1 MSSRH
6 LLVLTALTSLFLS
19 GLAEGRGQG
28 QGTGGQASR
37 PETLADLLLK
47 DEIQKL
53 ETRIAG
59 LPRTAETVAFQ
70 GEVEYRKGRFDQA
83 DTFYRAALQLNE
95 KTARAHFGLGKLAM
109 ARMKSAEAVKS
120 FNRAIELD
128 PREPIYR
135 FYIADALSLEKNAK
149 EAERHLQEYL
159 KLNPADADRVPMA
172 KAALEVSADFN
183 GVEMGA
189 IEAPAQP
196 APIRVKQLP
205 LLPFLFAEV
214 SINGQGPFQFLIDT
228 GATQSV
234 LSQTV
239 ATRLGLRKI
248 ATNIMFGVGGDGKV
262 DSPIYR
268 ADALKV
274 GDVTVKN
281 IPLGTLNNPLLDLMK
296 IEGILSPT
304 LLADYIITMDYP
316 GSQIQLARKA
326 PEGGTLVP
334 VWFFGGLLMVP
345 VEINGKHKGNFLID
359 SGADSTLLAYT
370 MANALGVNKDT
381 PGAALDLPIGGI
393 GGLDGGVLMVPSVTL
408 KTPFETKQF
417 DRVMA
422 IELKAMSSLIQTE
435 LSGVIGY
442 DTLKNYRVTIDYQR
456 AEIRLSK

>member
-19 GLAEGRGQG
+19 GLAEGVGQG
-28 QGTGGQASR
+28 QRAAGQASR

-47 DEIQKL
+47 DEIQKV
-53 ETRIAG
+53 ETQLAG

-70 GEVEYRKGRFDQA
+70 GEVEYRKGRFEQA
-83 DTFYRAALQLNE
+83 DTLYRAALQMNE

-109 ARMKSAEAVKS
+109 ARMKSTDALKS

-128 PREPIYR
+128 SREPIYR
-135 FYIADALSLEKNAK
+135 FYIADALSLEKK
-149 EAERHLQEYL
+149 PKDAERQLQEYL

-172 KAALEVSADFN
+172 KAALDISAAFN
-183 GVEMGA
+183 GVEMGR

-196 APIRVKQLP
+196 APIRVQQMP
-205 LLPFLFAEV
+205 LLPFLFADV
-214 SINGQGPFQFLIDT
+214 FINGEGPFRFLIDT
-228 GATQSV
+228 GATQTV
-234 LSQTV
+234 LTQKV
-239 ATRLGLRKI
+239 ATKLGLRKI

-268 ADALKV
+268 ADSLKI

-281 IPLGTLNNPLLDLMK
+281 IPLGTLDNPLLDLVLD
-296 IEGILSPT
+296 GILGPT
-304 LLADYIITMDYP
+304 LLADFIITMDYP
-316 GSQIQLARKA
+316 RSRIELTRKA
-326 PEGGTLVP
+326 PEGGTVVP
-334 VWFFGGLLMVP
+334 VWFFGGLLLVP
-345 VEINGKHKGNFLID
+345 VEVNSRHKGNFLID
-359 SGADSTLLAYT
+359 SGADSTLLAYS

-381 PGAALDLPIGGI
+381 PGAAVDLPIGGI
-393 GGLDGGVLMVPSVTL
+393 GGLDAGVLMVPSVTL

-422 IELKAMSSLIQTE
+422 IELKSMSGLIQTE

-442 DTLKNYRVTIDYQR
+442 DTLKNYRVTLDYQR
-456 AEIRLSK
+456 AEIRLNK

>member
-6 LLVLTALTSLFLS
+6 LLVLTALTSFFLS
-19 GLAEGRGQG
+19 GSAEGVARGQG
-28 QGTGGQASR
+28 AAIQASR

-47 DEIQKL
+47 DEIEKA

-59 LPRTAETVAFQ
+59 LPRTAENVAFQ

-83 DTFYRAALQLNE
+83 DALYRAALQMNE
-95 KTARAHFGLGKLAM
+95 RTARAHFGLGKLAM

-128 PREPIYR
+128 SREPIYR
-135 FYIADALSLEKNAK
+135 FYIADALSLENKAK

-172 KAALEVSADFN
+172 KAALDISAAFN

-196 APIRVKQLP
+196 APIRVQQMP

-214 SINGQGPFQFLIDT
+214 TINGQGPFRFLVDT

-234 LSQTV
+234 LTQRV
-239 ATRLGLRKI
+239 ATKLGLRKI

-268 ADALKV
+268 ADSLKI

-281 IPLGTLNNPLLDLMK
+281 IPLGTLDNPLLDLVLD
-296 IEGILSPT
+296 GILGPT
-304 LLADYIITMDYP
+304 LLADFIITLDYP
-316 GSQIQLARKA
+316 RNQIELTRKA
-326 PEGGTLVP
+326 PEGGTVVP

-345 VEINGKHKGNFLID
+345 AEVNGKHKGNFLID

-370 MANALGVNKDT
+370 MANALGINKDT
-381 PGAALDLPIGGI
+381 PGAAVDLPIGGI
-393 GGLDGGVLMVPSVTL
+393 GGIDDGVLMVPSVTL
-408 KTPFETKQF
+408 KTPFETKRY

-422 IELKAMSSLIQTE
+422 IELKSMSSLIQTE

-442 DTLKNYRVTIDYQR
+442 DTLKNYRVTLDYQR
-456 AEIRLSK
+456 AEIRLNK